1 MFVDEITIK
10 LIAGKGGDGC
20 TSFHHE
26 KCMPNLGP
34 DGANGGH
41 GASIIFEVDKGLRTL
56 VDLRYNKIIK
66 GEKGENGKGSNR
78 TGADAKDVII
88 KVPEGT
94 TIYEASTNLVIV
106 DLIHDKQRYTVATGG
121 RGGRGN
127 KAFATHENPAPK
139 TSEYGEPGEEKIIKC
154 ELKVLADVGLV
165 GFPSVGKSTLLSVIS
180 SSKPKIA
187 AYHFTTLAPNLG
199 VVKLRDNRSFVMAD
213 LPGLIEGAADGIGL
227 GLKFLRHAERTKI
240 IAHVVDMGS
249 SEGRNPIEDY
259 KIINTEIKKYGKKLA
274 QKPMVVIANKMDLPE
289 AEVNLQAFKTAYP
302 EVKVIPISAMYQKNI
317 DEAMNTLMDMVLS
330 TEENKLYTEEDYASH
345 VVYKYENQLPFT
357 IKKVDGM
364 WRVSGSEITKLFKM
378 TKFTE
383 DESVARFSRKLKG
396 MGVEEALINA
406 GANLQDDVEIEG
418 YVFKFKD

>member
-41 GASIIFEVDKGLRTL
+41 GANIIFEVDKGLRTL
-56 VDLRYNKIIK
+56 VDLRYNKIVK

-78 TGADAKDVII
+78 TGADAKDIII

-94 TIYEASTNLVIV
+94 TVYDASTNLVLV
-106 DLIHDKQRYTVATGG
+106 DLTHDKERFVICHGG

-139 TSEYGEPGEEKIIKC
+139 TSEYGEPGEEKTIKC

-187 AYHFTTLAPNLG
+187 AYHFTTLSPNLG
-199 VVKLRDNRSFVMAD
+199 VVKLKNNRSFVMAD
-213 LPGLIEGAADGIGL
+213 LPGLIEGAAAGIGL
-227 GLKFLRHAERTKI
+227 GLKFLRHAERTKVL
-240 IAHVVDMGS
+240 AHVVDMGS
-249 SEGRNPIEDY
+249 SEGRDPIEDY
-259 KIINTEIKKYGKKLA
+259 RIINTEIAKYSKKMSK
-274 QKPMVVIANKMDLPE
+274 KPMIVLANKMDLPA
-289 AEVNLQAFKTAYP
+289 AEDNLEKFKKTYP
-302 EVKVIPISAMYQKNI
+302 EAKVIPISAMYQDGIDKALEELMNI
-317 DEAMNTLMDMVLS
+317 IEATPKIEIYDD
-330 TEENKLYTEEDYASH
+330 EDYASH
-345 VVYKYENQLPFT
+345 VVYKYENVLPFT
-357 IKKVDGM
+357 IKKINGM
-364 WRVSGSEITKLFKM
+364 WRVEGSEITKLFKM

-396 MGVEEALINA
+396 MGVEEALLNA
-406 GANLQDDVEIEG
+406 GATLNDDIEIEG

>member
-106 DLIHDKQRYTVATGG
+106 DLIHDKERYTVATGG

>member
-41 GASIIFEVDKGLRTL
+41 GANIIFEVDKGLRTL
-56 VDLRYNKIIK
+56 VDLRYNKIVK

-78 TGADAKDVII
+78 TGADAKDIII

-94 TIYEASTNLVIV
+94 TVYDASTNLVLV
-106 DLIHDKQRYTVATGG
+106 DLTHDKERFVICHGG

-139 TSEYGEPGEEKIIKC
+139 TSEYGEPGEEKTIKC

-187 AYHFTTLAPNLG
+187 AYHFTTLSPNLG
-199 VVKLRDNRSFVMAD
+199 VVKLKNNRSFVMAD
-213 LPGLIEGAADGIGL
+213 LPGLIEGAAAGIGL
-227 GLKFLRHAERTKI
+227 GLKFLRHAERTKVL
-240 IAHVVDMGS
+240 AHVVDMGS

-259 KIINTEIKKYGKKLA
+259 RIINTEIAKYSKKMSK
-274 QKPMVVIANKMDLPE
+274 KPMIVLANKMDLPA
-289 AEVNLQAFKTAYP
+289 AEDNLEKFKKTYP
-302 EVKVIPISAMYQKNI
+302 EAKVIPISAMYQDGIDKALEELMNI
-317 DEAMNTLMDMVLS
+317 IEATPKIEIYDD
-330 TEENKLYTEEDYASH
+330 EDYASH
-345 VVYKYENQLPFT
+345 VVYKYENVLPFT
-357 IKKVDGM
+357 IKKVNGM
-364 WRVSGSEITKLFKM
+364 WRVEGSEITKLFKM

-396 MGVEEALINA
+396 MGVEEALLNA
-406 GANLQDDVEIEG
+406 GATLNDDIEIEG

>member
-41 GASIIFEVDKGLRTL
+41 GANIIFEVDKGLRTL
-56 VDLRYNKIIK
+56 VDLRYNKIVK

-78 TGADAKDVII
+78 TGADAKDIII

-94 TIYEASTNLVIV
+94 TVYDASTNLVLV
-106 DLIHDKQRYTVATGG
+106 DLTHDKERFVICHGG

-139 TSEYGEPGEEKIIKC
+139 TSEYGEPGEEKTIKC

-187 AYHFTTLAPNLG
+187 AYHFTTLSPNLG
-199 VVKLRDNRSFVMAD
+199 VVKLKNNRSFVMAD
-213 LPGLIEGAADGIGL
+213 LPGLIEGAAAGIGL
-227 GLKFLRHAERTKI
+227 GLKFLRHAERTKVL
-240 IAHVVDMGS
+240 AHVVDMGS
-249 SEGRNPIEDY
+249 SEGRDPIEDY
-259 KIINTEIKKYGKKLA
+259 RIINTEIAKYSKKMSK
-274 QKPMVVIANKMDLPE
+274 KPMIVLANKMDLPA
-289 AEVNLQAFKTAYP
+289 AEDNLEKFKKTYP
-302 EVKVIPISAMYQKNI
+302 EAKVIPISAMYQDGIDKALEELMNI
-317 DEAMNTLMDMVLS
+317 IEATPKIEIYDD
-330 TEENKLYTEEDYASH
+330 EDYASH
-345 VVYKYENQLPFT
+345 VVYKYENVLPFT
-357 IKKVDGM
+357 IKKVNDM
-364 WRVSGSEITKLFKM
+364 WRVEGSEITKLFKM

-396 MGVEEALINA
+396 MGVEEALLNA
-406 GANLQDDVEIEG
+406 GATLNDDIEIEG

>member
-94 TIYEASTNLVIV
+94 TIYEASTNLVIA

-127 KAFATHENPAPK
+127 KAFSTHENPAPK

-274 QKPMVVIANKMDLPE
+274 QKPMVVIANKMDLPA
-289 AEVNLQAFKTAYP
+289 AEVNLKAFKTAYP

-330 TEENKLYTEEDYASH
+330 IEANELYTEEDYASH

>member
-94 TIYEASTNLVIV
+94 TIYDDSTNLVIV

-274 QKPMVVIANKMDLPE
+274 QKPMVVIANKMDLPA
-289 AEVNLQAFKTAYP
+289 AEVNLKAFKTAYP

-330 TEENKLYTEEDYASH
+330 IEANELYTEEDYASH

-378 TKFTE
+378 TNFTE

>member
-127 KAFATHENPAPK
+127 KAFATHDNPAPK

-289 AEVNLQAFKTAYP
+289 AEVNLKAFKTAYP

-330 TEENKLYTEEDYASH
+330 IEENELYTEEDYASH

>member
-41 GASIIFEVDKGLRTL
+41 GANIIFEVDKGLRTL
-56 VDLRYNKIIK
+56 VDLRYNKIVK

-78 TGADAKDVII
+78 TGADAKDIII

-94 TIYEASTNLVIV
+94 TVYDASTNLVLV
-106 DLIHDKQRYTVATGG
+106 DLTHDKERFVICHGG

-139 TSEYGEPGEEKIIKC
+139 TSEYGEPGEEKTIKC

-187 AYHFTTLAPNLG
+187 AYHFTTLSPNLG
-199 VVKLRDNRSFVMAD
+199 VVKLKNNRSFVMAD
-213 LPGLIEGAADGIGL
+213 LPGLIEGAAAGIGL
-227 GLKFLRHAERTKI
+227 GLKFLRHAERTKVL
-240 IAHVVDMGS
+240 AHVVDMGS
-249 SEGRNPIEDY
+249 SEGRDPIEDY
-259 KIINTEIKKYGKKLA
+259 RIINTEIAKYSKKMSK
-274 QKPMVVIANKMDLPE
+274 KPMIVLANKMDLPA
-289 AEVNLQAFKTAYP
+289 AEDNLEKFKKTYP
-302 EVKVIPISAMYQKNI
+302 EAKVIPISAMYQDGIDKALEELMNI
-317 DEAMNTLMDMVLS
+317 IEATPKIEIYDD
-330 TEENKLYTEEDYASH
+330 EDYASH
-345 VVYKYENQLPFT
+345 VVYKYENVLPFT
-357 IKKVDGM
+357 IKKVNGM
-364 WRVSGSEITKLFKM
+364 WRIEGSEITKLFKM

-396 MGVEEALINA
+396 MGVEEALLNA
-406 GANLQDDVEIEG
+406 GATLNDDIEIEG